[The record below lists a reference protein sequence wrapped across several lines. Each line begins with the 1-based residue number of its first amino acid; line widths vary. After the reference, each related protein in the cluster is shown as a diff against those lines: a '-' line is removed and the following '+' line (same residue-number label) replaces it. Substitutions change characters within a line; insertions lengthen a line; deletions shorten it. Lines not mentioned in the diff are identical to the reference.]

1 MKMKVLTYEQVEKI
15 KEALSSLELIKRNL
29 LGTRDNVAEDLI
41 DMLYENSDEIVV
53 MEEDEYREKF
63 G

>member
-41 DMLYENSDEIVV
+41 DMLDENSDEIVV